1 MNDTARRS
9 FLISSVGL
17 TAATA
22 ARTSDSTG
30 SRNSSEGH
38 FGQTP
43 SEAAAGVTPTDLGYP
58 AGDVRRYGADPTGK
72 INSSTAW
79 ANAIACNDHVF
90 DGSPGGGTYLFDSEV
105 AISRYPV
112 SICGAVKSIGD
123 GTGGTRIVL
132 SSTAGSGKA
141 IFHSTSF
148 ATGILIERLEFDW
161 QSYTANQIGFHASS
175 DLRASSILDCAFV
188 NRTGTKNPAVTGIQ
202 LDGGGTFTGAVAIR
216 DCYMAG
222 LHTGISL
229 FGHCTT
235 VRIRDNEIYGNV
247 PGSTHG
253 VKIANT
259 CEGVTLFG
267 NTFEGW
273 SVGVY
278 SEGALIVQVGN
289 YFEANI
295 EAHFHWIKGAGN
307 ARIWNMSFADIFLSG
322 GAPIYPFNGV
332 DACMVLS
339 GPGYA
344 SLDNVALATSR
355 GFHQVGR
362 LHNEGYFS
370 QPAFDARDFG
380 ASDSMHWLVAPE
392 NTITYQATIVGAAM
406 TLNFFIA
413 DSKIVGPASS
423 ALQIAIPGG
432 HMPAS
437 RVRTTCTVCNNG
449 VSSVGL
455 CEVTPG
461 AGHIS
466 VFVDQT
472 TATAWTPSAK
482 TGVGGSITF
491 QIVT

>member
-22 ARTSDSTG
+22 ARTSDSAG

-43 SEAAAGVTPTDLGYP
+43 SEAAAGVTPTDRGYP

-112 SICGAVKSIGD
+112 SICGAVKSIGG

-161 QSYTANQIGFHASS
+161 QSYSANQIGFHASS

-322 GAPIYPFNGV
+322 GAPIFPFNGV

-370 QPAFDARDFG
+370 ARIRCTGFRRERLDALAGRAGEYDHVPG
-380 ASDSMHWLVAPE
+380 DNRRGSYDSQFLYCGLQDRRPCQLRSADCDSGRSHACVARA
-392 NTITYQATIVGAAM
+392 YYLYRMQ
-406 TLNFFIA
+406 
-413 DSKIVGPASS
+413 
-423 ALQIAIPGG
+423 
-432 HMPAS
+432 
-437 RVRTTCTVCNNG
+437 
-449 VSSVGL
+449 
-455 CEVTPG
+455 
-461 AGHIS
+461 
-466 VFVDQT
+466 
-472 TATAWTPSAK
+472 
-482 TGVGGSITF
+482 
-491 QIVT
+491 